1 MKLGGKKPEILE
13 RNIDD
18 LDNILEHVDEEN
30 YTSRMSDH
38 ANVEAS
44 EEHIQSVPSVSGQ
57 NMNKLKILKIDKSK
71 IKASASEV
79 SSSSSK
85 IKLKLNTIKK
95 QSSSETAAKAQE
107 QAKLVEQQK
116 LLEQ

>member
-1 MKLGGKKPEILE
+1 LPTLKLNNKKPELLE

-30 YTSRMSDH
+30 YTSRVSDH

-44 EEHIQSVPSVSGQ
+44 EEHIQSVPSVSGS
-57 NMNKLKILKIDKSK
+57 NKLKIFKIDKSK
-71 IKASASEV
+71 IKASSNKEEVAS
-79 SSSSSK
+79 SQSK

-95 QSSSETAAKAQE
+95 QSSSEAAKLQE
-107 QAKLVEQQK
+107 
-116 LLEQ
+116 